1 MPAVEEAEINK
12 YLSKYKNVAATRK
25 DVVDVVTTYRSLTYD
40 LQRFVFNDG
49 SSKDLF
55 TLQGTIPV
63 VYKNN
68 TYFIPICIWLMDTH
82 PQNAPMCFVKPT
94 PTMQI
99 KVSMYVDHN
108 GKVYLPYLHDW
119 QPHRSDLLSLIQVM
133 IVTFGDHP
141 PVYSKP
147 KEQVAA
153 PYPTNS
159 YMPQPGGQGASNS
172 YLPYPNA
179 AGGGGGNFP
188 PYPTGGTF
196 TPFHSTGAATGGGGS
211 TGFPPY
217 MNYPQP
223 GGYPGNA
230 GYNPSANANAN
241 STGTITE
248 EHIKASLISAVEDK
262 LRRRIQE
269 KVNQYQAEIET
280 LNRTKQELVEGSA
293 KIDSIVIRLERE
305 QGELQKNISVLRDK
319 EEELKKSLETLEN
332 AEAIDPDEAVTT
344 TAPLYKQ
351 LLNAYADEAATE
363 DAIYYLGE
371 GLRGSVIDLETFLKH
386 VRTLSR
392 KQFIL
397 RATMQKCRQKAGLA
411 G

>member
-1 MPAVEEAEINK
+1 MPAVEEAKIIK
-12 YLSKYKNVAATRK
+12 FLSKYKYVDVTKK
-25 DVVDVVTTYRSLTYD
+25 DVMDVVTTYRSLTYD
-40 LQRFVFNDG
+40 LQKFVFNDG
-49 SSKDLF
+49 SHKDLF

-68 TYFIPICIWLMDTH
+68 TYYIPICIWLMDTH

-119 QPHRSDLLSLIQVM
+119 QPNSSDLLSLIQVM

-147 KEQVAA
+147 KEQQMAM
-153 PYPTNS
+153 PYPPNA
-159 YMPQPGGQGASNS
+159 YMQQSGGAGASNS
-172 YLPYPNA
+172 FLPYPTA
-179 AGGGGGNFP
+179 SGASGGNFP
-188 PYPTGGTF
+188 PYPTGANFG
-196 TPFHSTGAATGGGGS
+196 PYPPGGAGGNAAGY
-211 TGFPPY
+211 PPY

-223 GGYPGNA
+223 PGSYPPAG
-230 GYNPSANANAN
+230 GYNPSASPS

-280 LNRTKQELVEGSA
+280 LNRTKQELVEGST
-293 KIDSIVIRLERE
+293 KIDSIIARLERE
-305 QGELQKNISVLRDK
+305 QVDLQKNINVLRDK
-319 EEELKKSLETLEN
+319 EQELEKSLETLEN

-344 TAPLYKQ
+344 TAPLYRQ

-371 GLRGSVIDLETFLKH
+371 GLRGGVIDLETFLKH